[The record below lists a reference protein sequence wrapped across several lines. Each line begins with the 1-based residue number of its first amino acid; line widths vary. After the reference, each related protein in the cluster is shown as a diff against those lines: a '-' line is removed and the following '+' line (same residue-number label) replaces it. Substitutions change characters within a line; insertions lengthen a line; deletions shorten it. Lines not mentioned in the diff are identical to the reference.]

1 MSDLQEANVSVRPVA
16 PADRP
21 RNYSRG
27 FTLVELMVVVALVG
41 ILASIAIVSW
51 RKGRSE
57 IDTDTWANA
66 IRNTAIQARRR
77 ATATKN
83 PYVIEIQANQI
94 QWCQVDSTA
103 CAGGTTVSCA
113 TAGPGLEVG
122 RVMSSGADAV
132 TDSIASQADISST
145 GGVYSP
151 PSHPALGSATAQIF
165 FGPNGSADTSCPN
178 VYKSLTSLLGVTVYV
193 RASNS
198 VTSSNTVATQ
208 KRRRV
213 VLYGATGRPRII
225 DTWQ

>member
-1 MSDLQEANVSVRPVA
+1 MTRRHA
-16 PADRP
+16 
-21 RNYSRG
+21 RG

-57 IDTDTWANA
+57 IDTDTWANS

-83 PYVIEIQANQI
+83 PYVVEILNTTTGSQI

-103 CAGGTTVSCA
+103 CAANTTVSCA

-122 RVMSSGADAV
+122 RITYSGADAT
-132 TDSIASQADISST
+132 TDSVASQADISSL

-151 PSHPALGSATAQIF
+151 PSHAALGSAKAQIF
-165 FGPNGSADTSCPN
+165 FGPNGSADVSCQK
-178 VYKSLTSLLGVTVYV
+178 VYGSLTSLLGATVYV
-193 RASNS
+193 RTSNS
-198 VTSSNTVATQ
+198 VTGSNTAATQ